1 MSENKSQF
9 RGAAFGGFHRQDV
22 LDYLAMIDTEHRSQM
37 EACQSELAAESA
49 AREEAQ
55 RELEQEKQEA
65 AQRKDE
71 LERVREDRDSLQ
83 IRLQELEARRQDTQ
97 DALETA
103 QEELCRLREQV
114 AELEPAA
121 IAYERLKERAASIE
135 LDAHE
140 RAQVALDKAQE
151 DREALREETIRWVA
165 RVKARYET
173 FRGDVEGI
181 LFQSTRELER
191 IREAFH
197 QISQELGSHEE
208 SLEALMSACQD
219 AVEVEE

>member
-22 LDYLAMIDTEHRSQM
+22 LDYLAAIDAEHRSRM
-37 EACQSELAAESA
+37 DACQSELDAERA
-49 AREEAQ
+49 AREKAQ
-55 RELEQEKQEA
+55 HELEQEKEESA
-65 AQRKDE
+65 RRKDE
-71 LERVREDRDSLQ
+71 LERLQEERDALKT
-83 IRLQELEARRQDTQ
+83 RLQELEARRQDTQ
-97 DALETA
+97 AELDTA
-103 QEELCRLREQV
+103 QEDLCRLREQV

-140 RAQVALDKAQE
+140 RAQVALDKAKE

-165 RVKARYET
+165 RVKARYES

-181 LFQSTRELER
+181 LFQSNRELER

-208 SLEALMSACQD
+208 SLEALMCACQE

>member
-1 MSENKSQF
+1 MSEINSQF

-22 LDYLAMIDTEHRSQM
+22 LDYLAALDSEHRSQM
-37 EACQSELAAESA
+37 VACQSELDAVRT

-55 RELEQEKQEA
+55 SLLEQEKQEA
-65 AQRKDE
+65 VQREAE
-71 LERVREDRDSLQ
+71 LERLREERDTLNT
-83 IRLQELEARRQDTQ
+83 RLQELEARRQDTQ
-97 DALETA
+97 EQLNTA

-140 RAQVALDKAQE
+140 RAQVALDQAKE

-219 AVEVEE
+219 VVETEE